1 VCRLADLKETISK
14 LAAVLVA
21 APTSK
26 LQAVYAKYSNKKFMK
41 IARYVLPHRISKGK
55 NIPYLT
61 ISVGYP
67 DPHVS
72 GPLASISQR
81 YGSGSSSGSG
91 SFPCLKKVFERTEIM
106 LSK

>member
-1 VCRLADLKETISK
+1 VCRLADLKETIGK
-14 LAAVLVA
+14 LAAVLLA

-61 ISVGYP
+61 ISVGE
-67 DPHVS
+67 
-72 GPLASISQR
+72 
-81 YGSGSSSGSG
+81 SGSAR
-91 SFPCLKKVFERTEIM
+91 FWDPRIHFNTAFFYEQDPCPGCAGAEKDGGGTTP
-106 LSK
+106 